1 MADYRRTEDQAA
13 AKRNAPARSEFNQHS
28 IYGREK
34 ELAELHEAFRW
45 AAMGSSELVL
55 LSGPPGVGKSAMV
68 LEAFRSDI
76 TGRSYFAW
84 GKFDGYSRSKPYGI
98 WIQCFQFL
106 IRKMLTMPE
115 ETLNKWKTRFA
126 EMVGMNAAVIA
137 DEIPELRM
145 LFAGLPQA
153 EPLPPRENQN
163 RFEWVF
169 RRFVQTFS
177 SSRHPLVLFLDD
189 IQWADRASLQLL
201 QSLIEDPENRHVCVI
216 CAYRDTEWTENAD
229 ILEQWL
235 SDGAFGY
242 SLRRIRLQ
250 HLGLADIRQWV
261 GDTLCMSE
269 DASFPLAHT
278 LFVKSV
284 GNPFYLKQLLQSALD
299 EGIIFR
305 DESAGQWRWDE
316 ERLNR
321 LPGIEGQIDYLMG
334 RISGLPGDA
343 SHLLAYASTLG
354 VRFSSQLVSAI
365 CGMDE
370 GQVISQCEYAVHA
383 GLLAVRGM
391 DRESVQYEFTHDQIL
406 HAAYSLLDENERKRV
421 HLTAGK
427 HLLRER
433 DAGREADNPY
443 EIANHL
449 NEAGE
454 LLDDRLTE
462 ICIDLNEEAGRLAM
476 KTSDYASALNHFRH
490 ALERMPEHFWR
501 DRQPFAFGTLLAC
514 CECEYLCAR
523 FEKAEAILDQA
534 LKRAESWE
542 QRADVVRLK
551 IDQYS
556 NTGQYEKAIRWG
568 LSILEEAGIHVS
580 PEPSP
585 WTVNREVMRAKRLFE
600 EHMDRF
606 RDIPPAVDPKSLR
619 MMELFAS
626 LVGPSFFR
634 NRGVFAV
641 LSAQL
646 IRYIFQHGA
655 PAGSPAVYAAFGM
668 VLTTMSGDF
677 AAGYRIGKLAVEL
690 AQTSGNDLLLARTHV
705 LFHAVISQW
714 MRMDAQATDE
724 LWEASRVCVESG
736 DYVFGSYALG
746 GLINMS
752 YGSFPLSRFDHI
764 LRQSLQISE
773 LTNEELVYTNI
784 MIYRQLCDQLRSPDC
799 RSFVLEAE
807 NGDEAQALEEVGRQE
822 SGAVTL
828 YQIYTYKTQVHYLF
842 GNAEEAI
849 RCALLA
855 DLYEAS
861 AVQSPHK
868 FILRFYEALALA
880 SAARKRELSAEE
892 QRRLRSRQR
901 EFARYAR
908 MSPERFGHF
917 LKLVQA
923 EIRSPEWTESE
934 VMRLYDEA
942 IDMASQMRDWHVWA
956 VACECAASYYQRQDR
971 RRIAAVYWQAAY
983 EAFDRWG
990 IEAKCANLRRQ
1001 FGQHLKLQVTGE
1013 EATAAEETG
1022 TGARQQDGRAGLPDD
1037 EQWLLQ
1043 LKESL
1048 SFPADLNFEQTK
1060 SLLWDRIL
1068 RLSQASCG
1076 CLVAWRD
1083 EELQV
1088 ERRSDGASRAASSL
1102 DGGGNG
1108 AARSGG
1114 GDGAAHGGRGKGK
1127 HAHDEGF
1134 PRSMAQYALR
1144 TGQPVL
1150 TENVLEDDL
1159 FRDDPYFRGSRGSGT
1174 VCCLPLYL
1182 QQEPAG
1188 VLYLE
1193 FPPSVSPLQD
1203 QQHALTVLAAQ
1214 ALFYARL
1221 SETLR
1226 APAVRGEAE
1235 TAAGKSGETDRHET
1249 GPFVPLSDREY
1260 EVLQLISQ
1268 GLTNKEIAIQ
1278 LGLTPGTVKV
1288 HTHNIF
1294 NKLNVNRR
1302 TQAIAQARK
1311 LKLLDT

>member
-1 MADYRRTEDQAA
+1 MAEYRTTDDQVAA
-13 AKRNAPARSEFNQHS
+13 IRIAPVQRESIQHS

-34 ELAELHEAFRW
+34 QLEELHEAFRW

-55 LSGPPGVGKSAMV
+55 MSGPPGVGKSAVV
-68 LEAFRSDI
+68 LEAFRPDI
-76 TGRSYFAW
+76 TGRSYFAR
-84 GKFDGYSRSKPYGI
+84 GKFDAYSRSKPYGI

-106 IRKMLTMPE
+106 IRKLLTEPE
-115 ETLNKWKTRFA
+115 ETLNKWKTRFT
-126 EMVGMNAAVIA
+126 EMVGSNAAVIA
-137 DEIPELRM
+137 DEIPELRL
-145 LFAGLPQA
+145 LFDGLPQA

-169 RRFVQTFS
+169 RRFMQTFS

-201 QSLIEDPENRHVCVI
+201 QTLIEDPENRHVCII
-216 CAYRDTEWTENAD
+216 CAYRDTEWTENTD
-229 ILEQWL
+229 ILEQWQ
-235 SDGAFGY
+235 SDEASGY

-250 HLGLADIRQWV
+250 HLGLAEIQQWV
-261 GDTLCMSE
+261 SDMLRMSA
-269 DASFPLAHT
+269 DACFPLAHT

-305 DESAGQWRWDE
+305 DEAAGQWRWDE

-321 LPGIEGQIDYLMG
+321 LPGIEGQIDYLVG
-334 RISGLPGDA
+334 RINSLPGAA
-343 SHLLAYASTLG
+343 SHMLAYASTLG
-354 VRFSSQLVSAI
+354 AKFSSQLVSAI

-370 GQVISQCEYAVHA
+370 RQVISQCEHAVQA
-383 GLLAVRGM
+383 GLLAVRGT
-391 DRESVQYEFTHDQIL
+391 DRESVLYEFTHDQIL
-406 HAAYSLLDENERKRV
+406 HAAYSLLDEYERKRV
-421 HLTAGK
+421 HLAAGK
-427 HLLRER
+427 HLLQQR
-433 DAGREADNPY
+433 DSGREADNPY

-462 ICIDLNEEAGRLAM
+462 TCIFLNEAAGRFAM
-476 KTSDYASALNHFRH
+476 RSSDYVSALRHFRH
-490 ALERMPEHFWR
+490 ALERMPDHFWR
-501 DRQPFAFGTLLAC
+501 GRQPFAFGTLLAC
-514 CECEYLCAR
+514 CESEYLCAN
-523 FEKAEAILDQA
+523 FEQAEAMLDQA
-534 LKRAESWE
+534 LQRAESWE
-542 QRADVVRLK
+542 QRAHVVKLK

-556 NTGQYEKAIRWG
+556 STGQYAKAIRWG
-568 LSILEEAGIHVS
+568 LSILEEAGIRVS
-580 PEPSP
+580 PEPTR
-585 WTVNREVMRAKRLFE
+585 WTVNREVMRTKRLLE

-606 RDIPPAVDPKSLR
+606 QAIPPTDDPKALR
-619 MMELFAS
+619 IMELFAS

-634 NRGVFAV
+634 NRDVFAV

-668 VLTTMSGDF
+668 VLTTIFGDF
-677 AAGYRIGKLAVEL
+677 ATGYRIGKLAVEL
-690 AQTSGNDLLLARTHV
+690 ARRSGNVLLLARTHV
-705 LFHAVISQW
+705 LFHTVISQW
-714 MRMDAQATDE
+714 MKMDEQAADK

-752 YGSFPLSRFDHI
+752 YGSFPLPKFDQI

-784 MIYRQLCDQLRSPDC
+784 MIYRQLCGQLQSPDC
-799 RSFVLEAE
+799 RNFVLETE

-855 DLYEAS
+855 NPYEVS
-861 AVQSPHK
+861 AVQSPHM
-868 FILRFYEALALA
+868 FVLRFYETLALA
-880 SAARKRELSAEE
+880 SAARMRELSDAE
-892 QRRLRSRQR
+892 QRRLRDSQR
-901 EFARYAR
+901 EFVRYAR
-908 MSPERFGHF
+908 MSPERFGHW
-917 LKLVQA
+917 LKLMQA
-923 EIRSPEWTESE
+923 EIRSPELTESE

-942 IDMASQMRDWHVWA
+942 IDMASRKRDWHVWA
-956 VACECAASYYQRQDR
+956 VACECAAAYYQRQDR
-971 RRIAAVYWQAAY
+971 RRIAAVYWQEAY
-983 EAFDRWG
+983 EAYERWG
-990 IEAKCANLRRQ
+990 IEAKCADLRRQ
-1001 FGQHLKLQVTGE
+1001 FGQHLMLRMTGE
-1013 EATAAEETG
+1013 AAATAEETG
-1022 TGARQQDGRAGLPDD
+1022 PGARQPAGFPDD
-1037 EQWLLQ
+1037 EQWLLR

-1048 SFPADLNFEQTK
+1048 SFPADLDFEQTK
-1060 SLLWDRIL
+1060 SLLWDRIIQ
-1068 RLSQASCG
+1068 LSQASCG
-1076 CLVAWRD
+1076 CLVAWRE
-1083 EELQV
+1083 EELRL
-1088 ERRSDGASRAASSL
+1088 ERRWNGASQA
-1102 DGGGNG
+1102 DGGNG

-1114 GDGAAHGGRGKGK
+1114 RQNGKQANGG
-1127 HAHDEGF
+1127 GF
-1134 PRSMAQYALR
+1134 PRSMVQYAFR
-1144 TGQPVL
+1144 TGKPVQ
-1150 TENVLEDDL
+1150 TENVLGDDL
-1159 FRDDPYFRGSRGSGT
+1159 FRDDPYFCGYTGSGT
-1174 VCCLPLYL
+1174 VCCLPVHL
-1182 QQEPAG
+1182 QEEPAG

-1193 FPPSVSPLQD
+1193 FPASASPLQD
-1203 QQHALTVLAAQ
+1203 QQQHALTVLSAQ
-1214 ALFYARL
+1214 MLFYARL

-1226 APAVRGEAE
+1226 AQAVGAAEAAAGQSAE
-1235 TAAGKSGETDRHET
+1235 TDPHEA

-1302 TQAIAQARK
+1302 TQAIAQARR
-1311 LKLLDT
+1311 LKILDN